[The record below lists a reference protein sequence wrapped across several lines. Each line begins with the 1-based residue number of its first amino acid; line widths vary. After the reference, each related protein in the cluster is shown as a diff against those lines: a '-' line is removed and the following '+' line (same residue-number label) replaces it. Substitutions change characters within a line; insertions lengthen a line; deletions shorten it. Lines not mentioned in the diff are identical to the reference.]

1 MVQCELCQ
9 TQWDDVHLM
18 TNEGLQHF
26 YQTGKER
33 QIVDPSGKVWVVV
46 YGKDKSIVGLKQC
59 RCCPAVSSSGGG
71 DAN

>member
-1 MVQCELCQ
+1 
-9 TQWDDVHLM
+9 M